1 VRPAAEER
9 RDAPVTKLD
18 RAPLHR
24 RAEPRQVVGERTEHP
39 TASCLPVAGERANIA
54 RGTSARRLASRLVD
68 AERGVGV
75 TSANIKV
82 FFLTVFVL
90 ALLVLAFLLA
100 APVFA
105 GSS

>member
-1 VRPAAEER
+1 MRPAAKEGC
-9 RDAPVTKLD
+9 DAPVTKLD
-18 RAPLHR
+18 RTPLHR

-39 TASCLPVAGERANIA
+39 TASCLPVAYELANIA
-54 RGTSARRLASRLVD
+54 RRANGCRLASRLVD